1 MSESEELSQNNP
13 TQQGARTD
21 AANMA
26 QTRRRRRESVKKT
39 TAPLCMHLADYFSGL
54 RVIETW
60 YTNQPISVAGAIVVL
75 NITALIC
82 GVTCIFQLCLYHYCS
97 PPEPPP
103 RAAAVYV

>member
-1 MSESEELSQNNP
+1 
-13 TQQGARTD
+13 
-21 AANMA
+21 MA
-26 QTRRRRRESVKKT
+26 QLASASPRKRENT
-39 TAPLCMHLADYFSGL
+39 TAALCMHLADYFSGL